1 MTSRRNPPLIAA
13 RAFEAAA
20 RHMSFQKAAAE
31 LNVTPTAVSHQ
42 VKRLEEHIGKPLFL
56 RLNRA
61 VELTETGVAL
71 SCKLRDLFVQMEEVL
86 DPETHANTGTITIS
100 AMPSLAAKWLAQR
113 LPDFEARNP
122 QWRVRID
129 ADDTLVDF
137 KSGNVDVALRYG
149 AGKWNDVH
157 ARHWMQANV
166 VAVCSP
172 GLLKRIPLKT
182 PADLRKHTLIH
193 DKTSTMPGSPPHWDA
208 WLKAARVRNIDAQRG
223 PLFSTIYMA
232 LEAALAGHGV
242 ALAPAPLVAL
252 DLEYGRLVQPLDFEM
267 ENPYAFWILTKAK
280 RNNDEKIRALTQ
292 WLLANGAGG
301 T

>member
-1 MTSRRNPPLIAA
+1 MSSRRNPPLIAA

-20 RHMSFQKAAAE
+20 RHMSFQKAAQE

-61 VELTETGVAL
+61 VELTETGVGLA
-71 SCKLRDLFVQMEEVL
+71 CRLRDLFVQLEDVL
-86 DPETHANTGTITIS
+86 DPETLASTNTINIS

-122 QWRVRID
+122 QWRVRINP
-129 ADDTLVDF
+129 DDKLVDF
-137 KSGNVDVALRYG
+137 KTSDVDLALRYG
-149 AGKWNDVH
+149 PGKWKDVN
-157 ARHWMQANV
+157 ARHWMEAKV

-172 GLLKRIPLKT
+172 SLLKRIPLRT
-182 PADLRKHTLIH
+182 PGDLRKHTLIH
-193 DKTSTMPGSPPHWDA
+193 NQASTLPGNPPHWDA

-223 PLFSTIYMA
+223 PLFSSVYMA

-242 ALAPAPLVAL
+242 ALAAAPLVAL
-252 DLEYGRLVQPLDFEM
+252 DLATGRLVQPLDFEM
-267 ENPYAFWILTKAK
+267 DNPYAFWIVTKA
-280 RNNDEKIRALTQ
+280 RRQQDEKVRALTN
-292 WLLANGAGG
+292 WLIGQASA
-301 T
+301 TP